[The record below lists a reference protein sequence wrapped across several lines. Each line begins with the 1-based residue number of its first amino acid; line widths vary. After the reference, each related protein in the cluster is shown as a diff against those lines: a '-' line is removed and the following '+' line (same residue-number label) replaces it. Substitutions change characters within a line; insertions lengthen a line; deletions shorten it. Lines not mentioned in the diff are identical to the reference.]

1 MGLVE
6 MQQFKRVGALSFSF
20 LGIHRKTVSDGGVEL
35 QVHLHGNRSP
45 FELIPIAALIELV

>member
-20 LGIHRKTVSDGGVEL
+20 LGIHRRTVSDGGVEL
-35 QVHLHGNRSP
+35 QVHLHGNQPP